1 MVCSAPA
8 IAPHMVTSS
17 QSRSGIRWR
26 FPVFVALL
34 AAPIIA
40 HGGFGLVT
48 TSTYYKV
55 DTGAG
60 MVFKIRRDNPSNT
73 TSPGDIMSLIWN
85 GREYQDSIRGS
96 QLNSG
101 FDHLYK
107 DTSSVSV
114 DAAQIG
120 ADCIKITVTAGSLV
134 HYYMTRRGEPRIYMA
149 TYFTKEPDTVGLC
162 RYILRLLS
170 AALPNGPAP
179 SDIRNNT
186 GAIEAHDVFGMA
198 DGTTRSKH
206 YSNMRLK
213 DWSSIG
219 ATGRSAGIWIVRDNN
234 EGGSG
239 GPFYRCLLNQCST
252 DQEITY
258 IVNYGEA
265 QTEAFRTGILNSYTL
280 VATEGAEPP
289 ASIDTSWFAG
299 MGLKGY
305 VAPSARGAIAGIG
318 ITNRDTNFGYT
329 VALSNPAAQY
339 WGTADPVTGAF
350 RIGEVLPG
358 IYTLRVFKNE
368 LSVYRTMVTI
378 AVGRV
383 TSLPGISISD
393 DPARVAPVW
402 RIGAWDGTPLE
413 FLNGD
418 KVTHMH
424 PSDVRVAP
432 WNPGPYVIGSSSPSA
447 GFPCYQWRDI
457 NGDQTIQFSLSPSQL
472 VPSTIRI
479 GITTAYAG
487 ARPRITVNSWT
498 SPIPPAS
505 TQPTSRTLTVGTYR
519 GNNWTYSFSVPASA
533 LVAGKNI
540 LKITP
545 VSGRGAGK
553 YLSPGYSFDC
563 VDFIQT
569 AAYRDLPAIPSHFTY
584 AVDATS
590 HRVRLS
596 WNVVANADSYE
607 ISRAISAR
615 GPFIRVAS
623 GLKAGTYSEPF
634 RTDGGAHY
642 RVVAENSSG
651 AGLPASLTI
660 GDR

>member
-1 MVCSAPA
+1 MLTLD
-8 IAPHMVTSS
+8 H
-17 QSRSGIRWR
+17 SRSGIWWR
-26 FPVFVALL
+26 LSALVALL
-34 AAPIIA
+34 SAPIMA
-40 HGGFGLVT
+40 HGGAFGLVT
-48 TSTYYKV
+48 TSTYYQV

-60 MVFKIRRDNPSNT
+60 MVFQIRRNNPSNT

-85 GREYQDSIRGS
+85 GREYQDPARGS

-114 DAAQIG
+114 DAAQAG
-120 ADCIKITVTAGSLV
+120 ADCVKITVTAGSLV
-134 HYYMTRRGEPRIYMA
+134 HYYMARRGEPRIYMA

-162 RYILRLLS
+162 RYILRLSS
-170 AALPNGPAP
+170 ANLPNGPTA

-186 GAIEAHDVFGMA
+186 GPIEAHDVFGMA
-198 DGTTRSKH
+198 DGTSRSKH

-213 DWSSIG
+213 DWSYIG
-219 ATGRSAGIWIVRDNN
+219 ATGRSAGMWIVRDNN

-265 QTEAFRTGILNSYTL
+265 QTEALRTRILNSYTL
-280 VATEGAEPP
+280 VATDGADPP

-299 MGLKGY
+299 MGLEGY
-305 VAPSARGAIAGIG
+305 VAPAARGAVAGTG
-318 ITNRDTNFGYT
+318 ITNRDTNFDYT

-339 WGTADPVTGAF
+339 WGAGDPITGAF
-350 RIGEVLPG
+350 RIGDVLPG
-358 IYTLRVFKNE
+358 TYTLRIFKNE
-368 LSVYRTMVTI
+368 LAVYHTTVT
-378 AVGRV
+378 ATAGRV

-393 DPARVAPVW
+393 DPERAVSVW
-402 RIGAWDGTPLE
+402 RIGTWDGTPLE

-418 KVTHMH
+418 KITHMH
-424 PSDVRVAP
+424 PSDARIAS
-432 WNPGPYVIGSSSPSA
+432 WNPGPYVIGVSSPST
-447 GFPCYQWRDI
+447 GFPCYQWKDV
-457 NGDQTIQFSLSPSQL
+457 NGELTIQFTLTSSQL
-472 VPSTIRI
+472 VSSTVRI

-519 GNNWTYSFSVPASA
+519 GNNWTYSFSVPAQA
-533 LVAGKNI
+533 LVAGMNI

-545 VSGRGAGK
+545 VSGGGAGK

-563 VDFIQT
+563 VDFVQT
-569 AAYRDLPAIPSHFTY
+569 SARRDLPTTPSH
-584 AVDATS
+584 
-590 HRVRLS
+590 
-596 WNVVANADSYE
+596 
-607 ISRAISAR
+607 
-615 GPFIRVAS
+615 S
-623 GLKAGTYSEPF
+623 GTE
-634 RTDGGAHY
+634 AH
-642 RVVAENSSG
+642 
-651 AGLPASLTI
+651 
-660 GDR
+660 